1 MNTYL
6 LKTEP
11 STYSLDDLERDGQ
24 TEWDGV
30 RNHQA
35 KLVLAGM
42 KVGDEAYIYHSVDE
56 KRVVGLAKVV
66 GEPHPDAKDTAWV
79 AVPVAFVRRFKR
91 PITLADFKAAA
102 PEHFPDFLLIRH
114 TRLSCVPVPPAVAA
128 WVKAQEEA

>member
-11 STYSLDDLERDGQ
+11 STYSIQDLERDGQ

-42 KVGDEAYIYHSVDE
+42 KVGDVAYIYHSVDE
-56 KRVVGLAKVV
+56 KRIVGVAKVV
-66 GEPHPDAKDTAWV
+66 GDPHPDAKDPAWV
-79 AVPVAFVRRFKR
+79 AVPLAFVRHAKR
-91 PITLADFKAAA
+91 PVTLTEMKAAG
-102 PEHFPDFLLIRH
+102 ELFPDFLLLRH
-114 TRLSCVPVPPAVAA
+114 TRLSCVPVPPAAA
-128 WVKAQEEA
+128 KWIAEQEQA